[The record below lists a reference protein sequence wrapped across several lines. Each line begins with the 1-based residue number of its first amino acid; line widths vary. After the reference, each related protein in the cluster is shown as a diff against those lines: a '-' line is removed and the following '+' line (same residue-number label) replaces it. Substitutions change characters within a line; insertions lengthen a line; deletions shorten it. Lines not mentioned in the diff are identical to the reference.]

1 MTSSRSYA
9 DLGPYSDLV
18 DVARA
23 NHPLFPSTPLT
34 PETARALLR
43 FTFGDERPI
52 DLKRVRTWEQDGVVG
67 EELSWSVGFG
77 PPTHAFLLKP
87 AGVTDKLPGV
97 VACYDHGHFKFFG
110 KEKIAD
116 GPDGAPAVVG
126 PFRDLYYSGRAYANA
141 LAREGFAVL
150 VHDTFLW
157 GSRKFPL
164 EAMPPG
170 DLALADQVGATLGH
184 GAIDGEVLRYHGAA
198 FLHEHLIAKY
208 LNIFGA
214 SLAALTAYEDR
225 VALNVLAERD
235 DVDATRVAAVGF
247 SGGGLRAAAVSATSD
262 RLKATIVAGMM
273 TTYEELLSRHIVPH
287 TWMLFPAGLA
297 QAGDMPD
304 LAACAAPR
312 PLMVVYALEDPLFTE
327 KGMRD
332 ADARISE
339 YYERAGV
346 RENYRGVFFGG
357 PHRFDREMQER
368 VFQWLKERL

>member
-1 MTSSRSYA
+1 
-9 DLGPYSDLV
+9 
-18 DVARA
+18 
-23 NHPLFPSTPLT
+23 
-34 PETARALLR
+34 
-43 FTFGDERPI
+43 
-52 DLKRVRTWEQDGVVG
+52 
-67 EELSWSVGFG
+67 
-77 PPTHAFLLKP
+77 
-87 AGVTDKLPGV
+87 
-97 VACYDHGHFKFFG
+97 
-110 KEKIAD
+110 
-116 GPDGAPAVVG
+116 
-126 PFRDLYYSGRAYANA
+126 
-141 LAREGFAVL
+141 
-150 VHDTFLW
+150 
-157 GSRKFPL
+157 
-164 EAMPPG
+164 MPPG